1 VLVGGALDEAADPA
15 SVGSFFEAPNEVG
28 FVKPAAS
35 WDEEDD
41 EQDAGLGNK
50 R

>member
-1 VLVGGALDEAADPA
+1 VGC
-15 SVGSFFEAPNEVG
+15 
-28 FVKPAAS
+28 VKPAAS

-50 R
+50 G